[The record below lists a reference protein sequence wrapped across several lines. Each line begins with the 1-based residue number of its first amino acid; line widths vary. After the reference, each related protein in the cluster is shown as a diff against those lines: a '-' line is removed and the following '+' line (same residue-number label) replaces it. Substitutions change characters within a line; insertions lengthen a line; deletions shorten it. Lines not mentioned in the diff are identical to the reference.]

1 MKKQCLV
8 SIGLSLLFIMT
19 FNCFQMVAFAQETDI
34 ADAYLMETGVSE
46 LEIAALDSDMKQFI
60 ADDLQRLESQEWK
73 VKDIAASVNTH
84 SENAEDQ
91 FSINVFVFQS
101 GAEIRLYAVYESA
114 DKVFPVGYDALSL
127 QLGNGYEPYE
137 YGGQNW
143 YKRVKDEE
151 WTPGEELVANTQTLS
166 GGIFSGRQLGSFNR
180 QMLVKGCVYCYA
192 NKGAG
197 SNDQIT
203 IDYYYN
209 PSQTGSSFWAYF
221 HLTMN
226 VLIIIAAVVLGIR
239 MRNIMRG

>member
-1 MKKQCLV
+1 MKKECLF
-8 SIGLSLLFIMT
+8 SLGLSLLFIMA
-19 FNCFQMVAFAQETDI
+19 FNCFQTVVFAQEADT

-46 LEIAALDSDMKQFI
+46 QKIAALDSDVKQFI
-60 ADDLQRLESQEWK
+60 ADDLQRSESREWK
-73 VKDIAASVNTH
+73 VKDIIASANTH
-84 SENAEDQ
+84 SENAAEQ

-101 GAEIRLYAVYESA
+101 GADIRLYAAYESD
-114 DKVFPVGYDALSL
+114 DKVFPIGSDALSV

-151 WTPGEELVANTQTLS
+151 WTSGEELVANTQTLS

-197 SNDQIT
+197 SDDRVVV
-203 IDYYYN
+203 DYYYN
-209 PSQTGSSFWAYF
+209 PPQTGSSFWAYF

-239 MRNIMRG
+239 MRKIMRG